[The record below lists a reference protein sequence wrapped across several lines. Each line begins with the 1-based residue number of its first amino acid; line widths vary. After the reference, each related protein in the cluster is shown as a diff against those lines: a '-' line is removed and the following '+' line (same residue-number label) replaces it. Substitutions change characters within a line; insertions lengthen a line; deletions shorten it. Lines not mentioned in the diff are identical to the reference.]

1 MDIDDVPPSPKR
13 QLKEVTTNAPDNE
26 ELCGYE
32 QTAAQEAS
40 PEVRA
45 GPLPSHARARDCL
58 LTGSDDPAEYA
69 SDRNAV
75 TGVALFNAAPGRRNH
90 LYTTVCLRD

>member
-1 MDIDDVPPSPKR
+1 MDLDKVPPSPKR
-13 QLKEVTTNAPDNE
+13 QLEEDTTSAPDDE
-26 ELCGYE
+26 ELLGYE
-32 QTAAQEAS
+32 QTAAHEAS
-40 PEVRA
+40 PEVGACPPPSRA
-45 GPLPSHARARDCL
+45 SARDRL
-58 LTGSDDPAEYA
+58 VAGSDNPAECA